1 MNRFLKLLGFELGLY
16 LRSMSVWVYFSV
28 MASISFLMMLTFAGA
43 FPNVTTSIEGT
54 DGTVLVNSPHLL
66 LILTSLFA
74 VFGTLVVAAIAG
86 NAGYR
91 DFACNTHALVFT
103 TPVSRTEYVA
113 SRYIGT
119 VIVNALVMSGVAVG
133 LWLGTIM
140 PFIAEN
146 RVGPTMLS
154 AYLQPYLMIVLPN
167 ILFASA
173 IFLTM
178 AMLTRKRMPHYIGG
192 VGLLLGYMLSRAM
205 LGQLKTKWI
214 AALTDPFGMGPIRLA
229 TEYWTPIEKNTQ
241 LLEFSGWVLINR
253 ALWIGIAIAVVAF
266 CMWRFKFSHAASE
279 GSRRKKKVKV
289 VKQVLTWLDDVEAPE
304 EDAGDEQLTSW
315 EKNYRKVE
323 DEDIA
328 RLSKATNDGIS
339 S

>member
-43 FPNVTTSIEGT
+43 FTNVTTSIEGT

-146 RVGPTMLS
+146 RVGPTMLR
-154 AYLQPYLMIVLPN
+154 AYVQPYLMIVLPN

-178 AMLTRKRMPHYIGG
+178 AML
-192 VGLLLGYMLSRAM
+192 
-205 LGQLKTKWI
+205 
-214 AALTDPFGMGPIRLA
+214 LA
-229 TEYWTPIEKNTQ
+229 TI
-241 LLEFSGWVLINR
+241 LLTTGQPSSLITSLNRFSGVTHIT
-253 ALWIGIAIAVVAF
+253 
-266 CMWRFKFSHAASE
+266 FSI
-279 GSRRKKKVKV
+279 
-289 VKQVLTWLDDVEAPE
+289 VLTNLMISGYSNPV
-304 EDAGDEQLTSW
+304 LT
-315 EKNYRKVE
+315 KMAFVF
-323 DEDIA
+323 
-328 RLSKATNDGIS
+328 G
-339 S
+339 